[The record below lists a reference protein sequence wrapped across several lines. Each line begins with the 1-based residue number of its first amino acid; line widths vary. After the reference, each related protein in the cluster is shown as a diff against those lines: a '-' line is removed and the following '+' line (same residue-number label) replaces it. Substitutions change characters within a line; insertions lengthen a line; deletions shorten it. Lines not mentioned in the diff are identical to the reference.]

1 MLRRDP
7 YGALTENRQLFW
19 KRLLASGV
27 RRPEAFRRVNG
38 PGGPARSSW
47 WRSLFHSHGVARGDV
62 AGGLTAAVVLLAIEG
77 SYGLIAYA
85 RLGPEQAQL
94 GFVLGVCTAALASAT
109 MLAVGGRGPLLSG
122 STAALSL
129 LVPALIGAL
138 VIDPRFI
145 APDGRPAIPLLLAF
159 VAFGTVLAGHDASL
173 ARLT

>member
-1 MLRRDP
+1 MSQV
-7 YGALTENRQLFW
+7 A
-19 KRLLASGV
+19 
-27 RRPEAFRRVNG
+27 
-38 PGGPARSSW
+38 ARSSW

-138 VIDPRFI
+138 LIDPRFI
-145 APDGRPAIPLLLAF
+145 TPDGRPAIPLLLAF
-159 VAFGTVLAGHDASL
+159 VAFGTVLAGMMQVLLASL
-173 ARLT
+173 KLAGLVRYVPYPVHAGYMNGSPY